1 MSQTTQDPTRERESK
16 VVTGGR
22 VRRPGLLVG
31 VEGLEAYEV
40 SSALLRSIISP
51 PRIFVGSTREPNARP
66 DFATLMALAEAVGG
80 DPYIRGGRSA
90 SETLTL
96 IAMQAHRYES
106 ARLFLAAGR
115 TVVEQRGVYTAAVE
129 DAVARHPGDVDRAH
143 RSARR
148 FLETVAEWRP
158 LPGVVLINVDE
169 PEAVVERLRAQDHE
183 KLLDPVQLH
192 HKAVLFERLAH
203 DDAARFRVF
212 DRRESTDA
220 ASTETAVRDW
230 VGRVLPEGVGAQSA

>member
-1 MSQTTQDPTRERESK
+1 MPQKTQGPTRERESK
-16 VVTGGR
+16 VTTGGR

-40 SSALLRSIISP
+40 SSALLRSIVSP

-96 IAMQAHRYES
+96 IAMQTHRYES

-115 TVVEQRGVYTAAVE
+115 TVVEQRGIYTAAVE
-129 DAVARHPGDVDRAH
+129 DAVTRHPHDIDRAH

-148 FLETVAEWRP
+148 FLATVADWRP
-158 LPGVVLINVDE
+158 LPGIVLLNVDE
-169 PEAVVERLRAQDHE
+169 PEAMVERLRTQDHE
-183 KLLDPVQLH
+183 KLLDPAQLQQ
-192 HKAVLFERLAH
+192 KAVLFERLAA
-203 DDAARFRVF
+203 DDTARFRVF

-220 ASTETAVRDW
+220 TSTGAAVRDW
-230 VGRVLPEGVGAQSA
+230 VGRVLSEGADARMV